1 MKLCTDKVVA
11 DWLALTP
18 KRVKQLRDEGVL
30 IEKSPGLY
38 DLRASVLRYVN
49 YIRTGNRADL
59 NSERALLTKAK
70 REAADM
76 ENDVRRGVLHSSEDI
91 EKGIKTM
98 CLNIRSRFLTL
109 PAKLAPKL
117 AEMDGNQ
124 AAIFDELNRAMKE
137 ALEGLSNYNI
147 AMAVPDGGNDEE
159 AEESV

>member
-11 DWLALTP
+11 DWLALTQ

-59 NSERALLTKAK
+59 NG
-70 REAADM
+70 ADM
-76 ENDVRRGVLHSSEDI
+76 ENEVRRGTLHSSEDI

-98 CLNIRSRFLTL
+98 CLNIRGRFLTL

-117 AEMDGNQ
+117 AELGGNQ
-124 AAIFDELNRAMKE
+124 AAIFDELNQAMKE
-137 ALEGLSNYNI
+137 ALEGLSNYNV
-147 AMAVPDGGNDEE
+147 AMAMPDGGDDEE